1 MTETIDFKLTL
12 DAAGANRALDDTR
25 RRAEALGGA
34 KESLG
39 KQLTGMKEKLE
50 KSAGAF
56 AALSLAMGNNNDVG
70 SKVLSSVGQ
79 LAAAY
84 GAGGPLAV
92 ALAAGAA
99 GVSML
104 TKHWDD
110 LIKKQDEAL
119 ASTYA
124 ASDKIL
130 ARSQSITNELRRLTG
145 ADQGDQATAIK
156 SDIATAETQR
166 QMAAMRMGQL
176 TGPARD
182 AEYEAIDR
190 LNKTIAAMQA
200 DLKKLEKIQELS
212 KPKGGGGGTSA
223 PSATGAVS
231 FRLAYDDY
239 NSPEDIAAAY
249 EDPAELERLAQQ
261 RMDIYAM
268 EVQFRVDEKQREHQ
282 ATVAMM
288 EEESADR
295 QRQATQY
302 ADLATTMASAL
313 GSAAAT
319 AAFSQEEAFKLFVS
333 AASQAAG
340 GFITLE
346 GGKKLAEGIGYLS
359 NPLTAALAPHTI
371 AIGAGLIAAGAAV
384 TTGGPMAVQQL
395 MGQAG
400 AGSSGGGGSNIE
412 AARTSGVGGSR
423 GGGRGSN
430 YGGGGTNITIVY
442 GGASGPTA
450 DQGADAVVR
459 GLVRAQRRGMTPV
472 EVR

>member
-145 ADQGDQATAIK
+145 ADQGDRATAIK

-239 NSPEDIAAAY
+239 NSPGDIAAAY

-288 EEESADR
+288 EAESAA
-295 QRQATQY
+295 RQAQAQQY
-302 ADLATTMASAL
+302 ADLAQSMAVAL
-313 GSAAAT
+313 GGAAAQ
-319 AAFSQEEAFKLFVS
+319 AAFGQEEAFKNFVA

-340 GFITLE
+340 GFIVLE
-346 GGKKLAEGIGYLS
+346 GGKHLA
-359 NPLTAALAPHTI
+359 
-371 AIGAGLIAAGAAV
+371 AGLGRVFAGDVPGGALEMLGGGLLV
-384 TTGGPMAVQQL
+384 TAGTAVQQGGPAAVQAL
-395 MGQAG
+395 MGQSG